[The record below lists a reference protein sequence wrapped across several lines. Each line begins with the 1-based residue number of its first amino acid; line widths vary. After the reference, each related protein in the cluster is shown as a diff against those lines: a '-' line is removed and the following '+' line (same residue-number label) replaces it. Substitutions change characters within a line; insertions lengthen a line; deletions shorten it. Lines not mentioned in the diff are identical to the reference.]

1 MKFSLQFIILF
12 ALLFSCNPEA
22 KKVTEGLLK
31 EVEKIEKDGV
41 TTHTEIEKLQE
52 ELIKKTPLT
61 EEELLRAF
69 PKELTGLALDKV
81 SAIPGMGQVVGQFG
95 NRKISLSIA
104 DAAGEKNALATVFI
118 GNYSFVNPSTENRKF
133 SNIERDGIKTVS
145 DYNAYDK
152 ETEMWLL
159 YDNRYYISLSGTD
172 MNPEELWQAFD
183 INALKGYKEMNK

>member
-81 SAIPGMGQVVGQFG
+81 SGVTFALFNVP
-95 NRKISLSIA
+95 LSC
-104 DAAGEKNALATVFI
+104 NV
-118 GNYSFVNPSTENRKF
+118 
-133 SNIERDGIKTVS
+133 
-145 DYNAYDK
+145 
-152 ETEMWLL
+152 
-159 YDNRYYISLSGTD
+159 D
-172 MNPEELWQAFD
+172 ML
-183 INALKGYKEMNK
+183 